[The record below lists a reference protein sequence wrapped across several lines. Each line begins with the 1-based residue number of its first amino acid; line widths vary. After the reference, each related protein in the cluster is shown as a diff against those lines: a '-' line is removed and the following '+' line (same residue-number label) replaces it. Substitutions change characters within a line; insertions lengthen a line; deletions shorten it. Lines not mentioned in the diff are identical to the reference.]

1 MEENN
6 EEVNIGVSKEVNI
19 GVSEEVSEEVT
30 ALGLT
35 MQEITDYLGID
46 YTDAR
51 TDRVLTR
58 TLKVAD
64 LYLKGSIGED
74 YPVDDERAKELALIV
89 IDDLYSNRG
98 LSDKVAGTTRRLVD
112 DFTLQ
117 LKLEL
122 RRKKESQTVK
132 EG

>member
-1 MEENN
+1 MDEIN
-6 EEVNIGVSKEVNI
+6 EEVTS
-19 GVSEEVSEEVT
+19 
-30 ALGLT
+30 LGLSIE
-35 MQEITDYLGID
+35 EIKDYLSID

-51 TDRVLTR
+51 TDRVLAR
-58 TLKVAD
+58 TLQVAD

-74 YPVDDERAKELALIV
+74 YPKDDERAKEIALIV

-98 LSDKVAGTTRRLVD
+98 LSDKVAGTTRRLVE
-112 DFTLQ
+112 DFSLQ

-122 RRKKESQTVK
+122 RRKNESQTVE

>member
-6 EEVNIGVSKEVNI
+6 EEVNTN
-19 GVSEEVSEEVT
+19 VSEEVNEKVT
-30 ALGLT
+30 TLGLT
-35 MQEITDYLGID
+35 IQEVKDYLSID
-46 YTDAR
+46 YTDER
-51 TDRVLTR
+51 TERVLTR

-64 LYLKGSIGED
+64 KYLKGSIGED
-74 YPVDDERAKELALIV
+74 YPVDDERAKEIALIV

-98 LSDKVAGTTRRLVD
+98 LNDKVAGTTRRLVD
-112 DFTLQ
+112 DFSLQ

-122 RRKKESQTVK
+122 RRKNESKTVE

>member
-1 MEENN
+1 MEETN
-6 EEVNIGVSKEVNI
+6 EV
-19 GVSEEVSEEVT
+19 VT
-30 ALGLT
+30 TLGLT
-35 MQEITDYLGID
+35 IEEVKDYLSID
-46 YTDAR
+46 YTDER

-64 LYLKGSIGED
+64 KFLKGSIGED
-74 YPVDDERAKELALIV
+74 YPVDDERAKEIALIV

-98 LSDKVAGTTRRLVD
+98 LSDKVAGTTRRLVE
-112 DFTLQ
+112 DFSLQ

-122 RRKKESQTVK
+122 RRKNESETVE

>member
-1 MEENN
+1 MEELN
-6 EEVNIGVSKEVNI
+6 ETVA
-19 GVSEEVSEEVT
+19 T
-30 ALGLT
+30 LGLT
-35 MQEITDYLGID
+35 VQDVLDYLSID
-46 YTDAR
+46 YTDER
-51 TDRVLTR
+51 TTRVLTR

-64 LYLKGSIGED
+64 KYLKGAIGEN
-74 YPVDDERAKELALIV
+74 YPVDDERAHEIALIV

-98 LSDKVAGTTRRLVD
+98 LSEKVAGTTRRLVE

-122 RRKKESQTVK
+122 RRKLEEVE